1 MEFQYRDMAE
11 LILRANAKINL
22 FLEVGGRREDGYH
35 DIVSVMQSVSL
46 ADEVSVRTEADADAG
61 IRLDCG
67 ELPGD
72 ERNIAYRAAE
82 MF

>member
-22 FLEVGGRREDGYH
+22 FLEVGERREDGYH

-61 IRLDCG
+61 IRLD
-67 ELPGD
+67 
-72 ERNIAYRAAE
+72 
-82 MF
+82 